1 MRVIF
6 HRGWFRSSVGV
17 TGNPGYSTTERHP
30 YRSEGNSMYASD
42 DKKFH
47 IQKFFLQIVSAGHLG
62 PPTSIS
68 YRDRADIL
76 QPVCKKSGSVS
87 IIGKSERIACN
98 GGVVFSI

>member
-47 IQKFFLQIVSAGHLG
+47 IQKFFFADCVSGTPGA
-62 PPTSIS
+62 
-68 YRDRADIL
+68 ADIYILPGPGGYLAAGL
-76 QPVCKKSGSVS
+76 QKIRVRLYYWKK
-87 IIGKSERIACN
+87 
-98 GGVVFSI
+98 